1 MSKQDRYDELDNFL
15 STLKYLKDEFK
26 SKDLIEEIDFIL
38 YNTNYENEKD
48 ELEKLLNDEWEDE
61 FNEREKEYR
70 KAQGF

>member
-1 MSKQDRYDELDNFL
+1 MSKQERYDELDNFL
-15 STLKYLKDEFK
+15 STLKYLKDELK

>member
-1 MSKQDRYDELDNFL
+1 MNKQDRYDELDNFL
-15 STLKYLKDEFK
+15 STLKYLKDELK

>member
-15 STLKYLKDEFK
+15 STLKYLKDELK